1 MFVLKIIFKLIH
13 ESLIYN
19 FWIELIIFLMTNIGK
34 LREISD
40 PILTSDFS

>member
-34 LREISD
+34 REISD
-40 PILTSDFS
+40 QILTSDFS